1 MTVGMGVGVVVNGG
15 KNRIVQTRTVRKDG
29 WTEARREGFLLAL
42 SMTANVTTSA
52 AGVGITSSGAHALR
66 RREPGFAAAW
76 SEALASGYDRLEE
89 ALLMVTLAGLRDDL
103 PVTGLADARADETAV
118 VVGAEAGNDRLAPA
132 EPGRDET
139 VGRPSL
145 VGGVPESGPQS
156 EPQSEPQSGLQS
168 GLQSRLQ
175 SGLLSGP
182 GPGPGLAIVALPR
195 VQAVHV
201 GLAMLARFRAA
212 QAGGGGKRLRH
223 RRATVAETNASIA
236 KKLDSLAQRLR
247 ASSSEG
253 EP

>member
-1 MTVGMGVGVVVNGG
+1 MGVGVVVNGG

-118 VVGAEAGNDRLAPA
+118 VVGAEAGNDRLAPV

-139 VGRPSL
+139 VERPSL
-145 VGGVPESGPQS
+145 VGVVPESG
-156 EPQSEPQSGLQS
+156 PQSEPQSGLQS

>member
-118 VVGAEAGNDRLAPA
+118 VVGAEAGNDRLAPV

-139 VGRPSL
+139 VERPSL
-145 VGGVPESGPQS
+145 VGVVPESGPQS
-156 EPQSEPQSGLQS
+156 EPQSG
-168 GLQSRLQ
+168 LQ

>member
-103 PVTGLADARADETAV
+103 PVTGRADARADETAV
-118 VVGAEAGNDRLAPA
+118 VVGAEAGNDRLAPV

-139 VGRPSL
+139 VERPSL
-145 VGGVPESGPQS
+145 VGVVPESG
-156 EPQSEPQSGLQS
+156 PQSEPQSGLQS